1 MLVEL
6 AMDAVQE
13 IDYPIDDPIIVNLKV
28 VSHLHL
34 KTIADEWTEMVQS
47 TDLNE
52 LILHSSTY
60 SLCHITSI
68 FTL

>member
-1 MLVEL
+1 
-6 AMDAVQE
+6 MDAVQE

-52 LILHSSTY
+52 LI
-60 SLCHITSI
+60 
-68 FTL
+68 